1 MVRSTWEISV
11 LAAIYT
17 KMKLLATHFC
27 RVTQGIVCV
36 FCAGGGYL
44 TVPYQMCV
52 FTDGFG

>member
-1 MVRSTWEISV
+1 MEVNLRDFSPGCN
-11 LAAIYT
+11 T
-17 KMKLLATHFC
+17 KQKLLATHFC